1 MDELFGVPIERYAVV
16 LGIIFLLFAA
26 VLLFILFRNPILV
39 KMAFRQVFRRPARG
53 ILVVV
58 GLMLATAI
66 IMSAFT
72 TGDSMTY
79 SVKSSVIQSLRT
91 MDELIRV
98 DEDSDLWQSQAVPDD
113 FSDEIFTAIASELD
127 PDPDVDGLLPVVA
140 ETVAVVN
147 LESQQFEANALITGL
162 DPARAS
168 TFDEVLDIDGT
179 PVDIGS
185 LGDDELYLDS
195 EGAEELAAE
204 AGDVLQLFLG
214 PQSFREM
221 TVKAVMDGWFFNSGQ
236 YQVVMAVSLERAQ
249 ELLDKEGRLS
259 YILVSNTGDD
269 EEGVE
274 LTESVVER
282 HGDLP
287 ALVDN
292 GLEMHDV
299 KQEGIDFA
307 NEWGNLFL
315 SFFTVFGLFSIGV
328 GLLLIFL
335 IFSMLAA
342 ERKAELGM
350 SRAIGMKRGHLIRMF
365 IAEGAIYG
373 LGSSVVG
380 VLVGIVLGY
389 ILVKAT
395 AGAIGQD
402 VTSEFSLSTH
412 VQLVSVL
419 VAFFLGTV
427 VTLIT
432 VAFASWRISRIN
444 IVRAIRDIPEPQNS
458 RATKKALVGGIALV
472 LIGLLMMWRGYD
484 TSNLG
489 LFLLGPSLAVLG
501 AAIVLRYFGVARR
514 WALSGAGFLLV
525 VWWLQPP
532 SVARAIKDDWTSD
545 FTVFFVTGTM
555 LVLGAVLVT
564 VNNTD
569 FVLGLISRTVGRIRG
584 IAPII
589 KSSIAYP
596 LRFGFRTGISV
607 AMFAVVIYS
616 VTVMS
621 VVIEGFNEL
630 LGDEDR
636 LGGGYQVMAF
646 SLNETNPVTDLTAA
660 IEANPDL
667 DFVSRVDGKPS
678 VGILR
683 NIWEADARLTDG
695 SEDGYLDT
703 ILTGV
708 DDDFADSNLYRIML
722 SAPEYLD
729 DGEVDTRKL
738 WRDVKEKPGLAVVNS
753 FLVPSRN
760 NFQFDVEADRFTLAG
775 VDDLYQENDYMDPV
789 QIEVRDLRSN
799 TTVELTV
806 VGVFDDFASQ
816 GLLPVAVYTSTRLLD
831 AQLPRD
837 VDPNQ
842 FFFNVEPGTEDA
854 AQKIEAEF
862 FANGME
868 TLDIHEV
875 IDGLQGS
882 NRSFTNLLLAFM
894 SLGLVV
900 GIAALG
906 VVSAR
911 AVVERR
917 HQIGVLRAIGYSRGM
932 VQLSFLLESSFIALL
947 GIGLGLVLGLL
958 TSINVI
964 SSIRYEESD
973 IKLVVPWAQVLL
985 IVVVAYVLSLLTTF
999 LPARSAGR
1007 IAPAEALRYE

>member
-1 MDELFGVPIERYAVV
+1 M
-16 LGIIFLLFAA
+16 LGIIFMLFAA
-26 VLLFILFRNPILV
+26 GLLFILFRNPILV
-39 KMAFRQVFRRPARG
+39 KMALRQVFRRPARG

-79 SVKSSVIQSLRT
+79 SVKSSVIQNLRS

-98 DEDSDLWQSQAVPDD
+98 NEDSELWENQAVADD
-113 FSDEIFTAIASELD
+113 FSDEIFTEIAAVLD

-168 TFDEVLDIDGT
+168 TFDEVLDTDGT
-179 PVDIGS
+179 PVDISS
-185 LGDDELYLDS
+185 LADDELYLDS
-195 EGAEELAAE
+195 GGADELGAE

-236 YQVVMAVSLERAQ
+236 YQVVMAVSLGRAQ

-259 YILVSNTGDD
+259 YILVSNAGDD

-274 LTESVVER
+274 LTEAVVGR

-292 GLEMHDV
+292 GLEMYDV
-299 KQEGIDFA
+299 KQEGIDLA

-395 AGAIGQD
+395 AGALSQD

-419 VAFFLGTV
+419 VSFFLGTV
-427 VTLIT
+427 VTLVT

-514 WALSGAGFLLV
+514 WALSGAGLLLV

-532 SVARAIKDDWTSD
+532 SVSRAIKDDWTSD

-660 IEANPDL
+660 IEGNPDL

-683 NIWEADARLTDG
+683 NIWEADAKVTDG
-695 SEDGYLDT
+695 AEEGFLDT

-775 VDDLYQENDYMDPV
+775 VDDLYQENDHIDPV
-789 QIEVRDLRSN
+789 QIKVRDLRSN

>member
-1 MDELFGVPIERYAVV
+1 M
-16 LGIIFLLFAA
+16 LGIIFMLFAA

-39 KMAFRQVFRRPARG
+39 KMALRQVFRRPARG

-79 SVKSSVIQSLRT
+79 SVKSSVIQSLRS

-98 DEDSDLWQSQAVPDD
+98 DEDSELWENQAVADD
-113 FSDEIFTAIASELD
+113 FSDEIFTEIASELD

-168 TFDEVLDIDGT
+168 TFDEVLDTDGT
-179 PVDIGS
+179 PVDISS

-195 EGAEELAAE
+195 EGADELGAE

-236 YQVVMAVSLERAQ
+236 YQVVMAVSLGRAQ
-249 ELLDKEGRLS
+249 ELLDKEGQLS
-259 YILVSNTGDD
+259 YILVSNAGDD

-274 LTESVVER
+274 LTEAVVGR

-287 ALVDN
+287 ALVNN
-292 GLEMHDV
+292 GLEMYDV
-299 KQEGIDFA
+299 KQEGIDLA

-380 VLVGIVLGY
+380 VIVGMALGY

-395 AGAIGQD
+395 AGALSQD

-419 VAFFLGTV
+419 VSFFLGTV
-427 VTLIT
+427 VTLVT

-501 AAIVLRYFGVARR
+501 AAIVLRYIGVARR
-514 WALSGAGFLLV
+514 WALSGAGLLLV

-532 SVARAIKDDWTSD
+532 SVSRAIKDDWTSD

-596 LRFGFRTGISV
+596 LRFRFRTGISV

-683 NIWEADARLTDG
+683 NIWEADAKVTDG

-708 DDDFADSNLYRIML
+708 DDDFADSNL
-722 SAPEYLD
+722 
-729 DGEVDTRKL
+729 
-738 WRDVKEKPGLAVVNS
+738 
-753 FLVPSRN
+753 
-760 NFQFDVEADRFTLAG
+760 
-775 VDDLYQENDYMDPV
+775 
-789 QIEVRDLRSN
+789 
-799 TTVELTV
+799 
-806 VGVFDDFASQ
+806 
-816 GLLPVAVYTSTRLLD
+816 
-831 AQLPRD
+831 
-837 VDPNQ
+837 
-842 FFFNVEPGTEDA
+842 
-854 AQKIEAEF
+854 
-862 FANGME
+862 
-868 TLDIHEV
+868 
-875 IDGLQGS
+875 
-882 NRSFTNLLLAFM
+882 
-894 SLGLVV
+894 
-900 GIAALG
+900 
-906 VVSAR
+906 
-911 AVVERR
+911 
-917 HQIGVLRAIGYSRGM
+917 
-932 VQLSFLLESSFIALL
+932 
-947 GIGLGLVLGLL
+947 
-958 TSINVI
+958 
-964 SSIRYEESD
+964 
-973 IKLVVPWAQVLL
+973 
-985 IVVVAYVLSLLTTF
+985 
-999 LPARSAGR
+999 
-1007 IAPAEALRYE
+1007 

>member
-1 MDELFGVPIERYAVV
+1 MDELFGVPIERYALV
-16 LGIIFLLFAA
+16 LGIVFIVFAA

-66 IMSAFT
+66 IMSAFL

-79 SVKSSVIQSLRT
+79 SVKSSVIQNLRT

-113 FSDEIFTAIASELD
+113 FSDEIFTAIALELD
-127 PDPDVDGLLPVVA
+127 PDPDVDGLLPVVT

-162 DPARAS
+162 DPARAL
-168 TFDEVLDIDGT
+168 TFDEVLDTDGAR
-179 PVDIGS
+179 VDIGS
-185 LGDDELYLDS
+185 LGEDELYLDS

-214 PQSFREM
+214 PQTFREM

-259 YILVSNTGDD
+259 YILVSNAGDD

-274 LTESVVER
+274 LTESVVGR

-287 ALVDN
+287 VLVDN

-419 VAFFLGTV
+419 VSFFLGTV
-427 VTLIT
+427 VTLVT

-444 IVRAIRDIPEPQNS
+444 IVRAIRDIPEPRHS
-458 RATKKALVGGIALV
+458 RATKKALVGGIALI
-472 LIGLLMMWRGYD
+472 LIGLLLMWRGYD
-484 TSNLG
+484 TSNLVP
-489 LFLLGPSLAVLG
+489 FLLGPSLAVLG

-514 WALSGAGFLLV
+514 WALSGAGLLLV
-525 VWWLQPP
+525 VWWLLPP
-532 SVARAIKDDWTSD
+532 SVERAIKDDWTSD

-569 FVLGLISRTVGRIRG
+569 FVLGLVSRTVGRIKG
-584 IAPII
+584 FAPII

-683 NIWEADARLTDG
+683 NIWEAEARVTEGVGDG
-695 SEDGYLDT
+695 FSDT

-708 DDDFADSNLYRIML
+708 DDDFADSNLYQIML
-722 SAPEYLD
+722 SSPEYLE

-753 FLVPSRN
+753 FLVPSRSD
-760 NFQFDVEADRFTLAG
+760 FQFDVDADRFTLAG
-775 VDDLYQENDYMDPV
+775 VEGLFQENDYIDPV
-789 QIEVRDLRSN
+789 QIEVRDLKSN

-862 FANGME
+862 FTNGME

-973 IKLVVPWAQVLL
+973 IRLVVPWAQVLL

>member
-1 MDELFGVPIERYAVV
+1 MDELFGVPIERYALV
-16 LGIIFLLFAA
+16 LGIVFIVFAA

-66 IMSAFT
+66 IMSAFL

-79 SVKSSVIQSLRT
+79 SVKSSVIQNLRT

-127 PDPDVDGLLPVVA
+127 PDPDVDGLLPVVT

-162 DPARAS
+162 DPARAL
-168 TFDEVLDIDGT
+168 TFDEVLDTDGAR
-179 PVDIGS
+179 VDIGS
-185 LGDDELYLDS
+185 LGEDELYLDS
-195 EGAEELAAE
+195 EGAEELGAD

-214 PQSFREM
+214 PQTFREM

-259 YILVSNTGDD
+259 YILVSNAGDD

-274 LTESVVER
+274 LTKSVVGR

-287 ALVDN
+287 ALVNN

-444 IVRAIRDIPEPQNS
+444 IVRAIRDIPEPRRS
-458 RATKKALVGGIALV
+458 RATKKALVGGIALA
-472 LIGLLMMWRGYD
+472 LIGFVIMQRGYD
-484 TSNLG
+484 TSNLTW
-489 LFLLGPSLAVLG
+489 FMLGPSLSVLG
-501 AAIVLRYFGVARR
+501 AAIVMRYFGVARR
-514 WALSGAGFLLV
+514 WALSGAGLLLV
-525 VWWLQPP
+525 VWWLLPP
-532 SVARAIKDDWTSD
+532 SVERAIKDDWTSD

-569 FVLGLISRTVGRIRG
+569 FMLGLVSRTVGRIKG
-584 IAPII
+584 FAPII

-683 NIWEADARLTDG
+683 NIWEAEARLTDG
-695 SEDGYLDT
+695 AEDGYADT

-708 DDDFADSNLYRIML
+708 DDDFADSNLYQIML
-722 SAPEYLD
+722 SSPEYLE

-753 FLVPSRN
+753 FLVPSRSD
-760 NFQFDVEADRFTLAG
+760 FQFDVDADRFTLAG
-775 VDDLYQENDYMDPV
+775 VDGLFRENDYIDPV
-789 QIEVRDLRSN
+789 QIEVRDLKSN

-862 FANGME
+862 FTNGME

-973 IKLVVPWAQVLL
+973 IRLVVPWAQVLL

>member
-1 MDELFGVPIERYAVV
+1 M
-16 LGIIFLLFAA
+16 LGIIFMLFAT

-39 KMAFRQVFRRPARG
+39 KMALRQVFRRPARG

-79 SVKSSVIQSLRT
+79 SVKSSVIQSLRS

-98 DEDSDLWQSQAVPDD
+98 DEDSELWENQAVADD
-113 FSDEIFTAIASELD
+113 FSDEIFTEIASELD
-127 PDPDVDGLLPVVA
+127 LDPDVDGLLPVVA

-179 PVDIGS
+179 PVDISS
-185 LGDDELYLDS
+185 LADDELYLDS
-195 EGAEELAAE
+195 EGADELGAE

-214 PQSFREM
+214 PESFREM

-236 YQVVMAVSLERAQ
+236 YQVVMAVSLGRAQ

-259 YILVSNTGDD
+259 YILVSNAGDD

-274 LTESVVER
+274 LTEAVVGR

-292 GLEMHDV
+292 GLEMYDV
-299 KQEGIDFA
+299 KQEGIDLA

-342 ERKAELGM
+342 ERKVELGM

-380 VLVGIVLGY
+380 VIVGMGLGY

-395 AGAIGQD
+395 AGAISQD

-412 VQLVSVL
+412 VQLVSAL
-419 VAFFLGTV
+419 VSFFLGTV
-427 VTLIT
+427 VTLVT

-514 WALSGAGFLLV
+514 WALSGAGLLLV

-532 SVARAIKDDWTSD
+532 SVSRAIKDDWTSD

-646 SLNETNPVTDLTAA
+646 SLNESNPVTDLTAA

-683 NIWEADARLTDG
+683 NIWEADAKLTDG
-695 SEDGYLDT
+695 AEEGYLDT

-854 AQKIEAEF
+854 AKKIEAEF

-973 IKLVVPWAQVLL
+973 IRLVVPWAQVLL
-985 IVVVAYVLSLLTTF
+985 IVVVAYVLSLLTTY

>member
-1 MDELFGVPIERYAVV
+1 M
-16 LGIIFLLFAA
+16 LGIIFMLFAA

-39 KMAFRQVFRRPARG
+39 KMALRQVFRRPARG

-79 SVKSSVIQSLRT
+79 SVKSSVIQSLRS

-113 FSDEIFTAIASELD
+113 FSDEIFTAIAAELD
-127 PDPDVDGLLPVVA
+127 PDPDVDGLLPIVT

-168 TFDEVLDIDGT
+168 TFDEVLDTDGA

-195 EGAEELAAE
+195 EGAEELGAE

-236 YQVVMAVSLERAQ
+236 YEVVMAVSLERAQ

-274 LTESVVER
+274 LTESVVGR

-419 VAFFLGTV
+419 VSFFLGTV
-427 VTLIT
+427 VTLVT

-444 IVRAIRDIPEPQNS
+444 IVRAIRDIPEPRHS
-458 RATKKALVGGIALV
+458 RATKKALVGGIALI
-472 LIGLLMMWRGYD
+472 LIGLLLMWRGYD
-484 TSNLG
+484 TSNLVP
-489 LFLLGPSLAVLG
+489 FLLGPSLAVLG

-514 WALSGAGFLLV
+514 WALSGAGLLLV
-525 VWWLQPP
+525 VWWLLPP
-532 SVARAIKDDWTSD
+532 SVSRAIKDDWTSD

-569 FVLGLISRTVGRIRG
+569 FVLGLVSRTVGRIKG
-584 IAPII
+584 FAPII

-667 DFVSRVDGKPS
+667 DFVSRVEGKPS

-683 NIWEADARLTDG
+683 NIWEAEARLTDG
-695 SEDGYLDT
+695 MEDGYADT

-708 DDDFADSNLYRIML
+708 DVDFADSNLYQIML
-722 SAPEYLD
+722 STPEYLE

-753 FLVPSRN
+753 FLVPSRSD
-760 NFQFDVEADRFTLAG
+760 FQFDVDAERFTLAG
-775 VDDLYQENDYMDPV
+775 VEGLFQENDYIDPV
-789 QIEVRDLRSN
+789 QIEVRDLKSN

-854 AQKIEAEF
+854 APKIEAEF
-862 FANGME
+862 FTNGME

-932 VQLSFLLESSFIALL
+932 VQLSFLLEASFIALL

-973 IKLVVPWAQVLL
+973 IRLVVPWAQVLL

>member
-16 LGIIFLLFAA
+16 LGIVFIVFAA

-113 FSDEIFTAIASELD
+113 FSDEIFTAIASDLD
-127 PDPDVDGLLPVVA
+127 PDPDVDGLLPVVT

-168 TFDEVLDIDGT
+168 TFDEVLDTDGA

-195 EGAEELAAE
+195 EGAEELGAE

-236 YQVVMAVSLERAQ
+236 YQVVMAVSLGRAQ

-259 YILVSNTGDD
+259 YILVSNAGDD

-274 LTESVVER
+274 LTESVVGR

-444 IVRAIRDIPEPQNS
+444 IVRAIRDIPEPRHS
-458 RATKKALVGGIALV
+458 RATKKALVGGIVLI
-472 LIGLLMMWRGYD
+472 LIGLLIMVSGYN
-484 TSNLG
+484 TANAVW
-489 LFLLGPSLAVLG
+489 FWLGPSLAVLG

-514 WALSGAGFLLV
+514 WALSGAGILLV
-525 VWWLQPP
+525 IWWLLPP
-532 SVARAIKDDWTSD
+532 SVGRAIRDDWTSD

-569 FVLGLISRTVGRIRG
+569 FVLGLVSRTVGRIKG
-584 IAPII
+584 FAPII

-683 NIWEADARLTDG
+683 NIWEAEARLTDG
-695 SEDGYLDT
+695 AEDGYADT

-708 DDDFADSNLYRIML
+708 DDDFADSNLYQIML
-722 SAPEYLD
+722 SSPEYLE

-753 FLVPSRN
+753 FLVPSRSD
-760 NFQFDVEADRFTLAG
+760 FQFDVDADRFTLAG
-775 VDDLYQENDYMDPV
+775 VDGLFQENDYIDPV

-854 AQKIEAEF
+854 ASKIEAEF
-862 FANGME
+862 FVNGME
-868 TLDIHEV
+868 TLDIKEV

-882 NRSFTNLLLAFM
+882 NRAFTNLLLAFM

-973 IKLVVPWAQVLL
+973 IRLVVPWAQVLL

>member
-1 MDELFGVPIERYAVV
+1 M
-16 LGIIFLLFAA
+16 LGIIFMLFAA

-39 KMAFRQVFRRPARG
+39 KMALRQVFRRPARG

-79 SVKSSVIQSLRT
+79 SVKSSVIQSLRS

-113 FSDEIFTAIASELD
+113 FSDEIFTAIAAELD
-127 PDPDVDGLLPVVA
+127 PDPDVDGLLPIVT

-168 TFDEVLDIDGT
+168 TFDEVLDTDGA

-195 EGAEELAAE
+195 EGAEELGAE

-236 YQVVMAVSLERAQ
+236 YEVVMAVSLERAQ
-249 ELLDKEGRLS
+249 ELLDKEGRVS

-274 LTESVVER
+274 LTESVVGR

-419 VAFFLGTV
+419 VSFFLGTV
-427 VTLIT
+427 VTLVT

-444 IVRAIRDIPEPQNS
+444 IVRAIRDIPEPRHS
-458 RATKKALVGGIALV
+458 RATKKALVGGIALI
-472 LIGLLMMWRGYD
+472 LIGLLLMWRGYD
-484 TSNLG
+484 TSNLVP
-489 LFLLGPSLAVLG
+489 FLLGPSLAVLG

-514 WALSGAGFLLV
+514 WALSGAGLLLV
-525 VWWLQPP
+525 VWWLLPP
-532 SVARAIKDDWTSD
+532 SVSRAIKDDWTSD

-569 FVLGLISRTVGRIRG
+569 FVLGLVSRTVGRIKG
-584 IAPII
+584 FAPII

-683 NIWEADARLTDG
+683 NIWEAEARLTDG
-695 SEDGYLDT
+695 TEDGYADT

-708 DDDFADSNLYRIML
+708 DDDFADSNLYQIML
-722 SAPEYLD
+722 STPEYLE

-738 WRDVKEKPGLAVVNS
+738 WRDVKENPGLAVVNS
-753 FLVPSRN
+753 FLVPSRSD
-760 NFQFDVEADRFTLAG
+760 FQFDVDADRFTLAG
-775 VDDLYQENDYMDPV
+775 VEGLFQENDYIDPV

-831 AQLPRD
+831 AQLPRV

-862 FANGME
+862 FTNGME

-973 IKLVVPWAQVLL
+973 IRLVVPWAQVLL

>member
-1 MDELFGVPIERYAVV
+1 M
-16 LGIIFLLFAA
+16 LGIIFMLFAA

-39 KMAFRQVFRRPARG
+39 KMALRQVFRRPARG

-79 SVKSSVIQSLRT
+79 SVKSSVIQSLRS

-98 DEDSDLWQSQAVPDD
+98 DEDSELWENQAVADD
-113 FSDEIFTAIASELD
+113 FSDEIFTEIAAELD

-168 TFDEVLDIDGT
+168 TFDEVLDTDGT
-179 PVDIGS
+179 PVDISS

-195 EGAEELAAE
+195 GGADELGAE

-214 PQSFREM
+214 PESFREM

-236 YQVVMAVSLERAQ
+236 YQVVMAVSLGRAQ

-259 YILVSNTGDD
+259 YILVSNAGDD

-274 LTESVVER
+274 LTEAVVGR

-292 GLEMHDV
+292 GLEMYDV
-299 KQEGIDFA
+299 KQEGIDLA

-395 AGAIGQD
+395 AGALSQD

-419 VAFFLGTV
+419 VSFFLGTV
-427 VTLIT
+427 VTLVT

-514 WALSGAGFLLV
+514 WALSGAGLLLV

-532 SVARAIKDDWTSD
+532 SVSRAIKDDWTSD

-683 NIWEADARLTDG
+683 NIWEADAKLTD
-695 SEDGYLDT
+695 EAEEVYLDT

-708 DDDFADSNLYRIML
+708 DDDFANSNLYRIML
-722 SAPEYLD
+722 SAPEYLE

-854 AQKIEAEF
+854 AKKIEAEF

-973 IKLVVPWAQVLL
+973 IRLVVPWAQVLL
-985 IVVVAYVLSLLTTF
+985 IVVVAYVLSLLTTY

>member
-1 MDELFGVPIERYAVV
+1 M
-16 LGIIFLLFAA
+16 LGIVFIVFAA

-66 IMSAFT
+66 IMSAFL

-79 SVKSSVIQSLRT
+79 SVKSSVIQNLRT

-127 PDPDVDGLLPVVA
+127 PDPDVDGLLPVVT

-162 DPARAS
+162 DPARAL
-168 TFDEVLDIDGT
+168 TFDEVLDTDGAR
-179 PVDIGS
+179 VDIGS
-185 LGDDELYLDS
+185 LGEDELYLDS
-195 EGAEELAAE
+195 EGAEELGAD

-214 PQSFREM
+214 PQTFREM

-236 YQVVMAVSLERAQ
+236 YQVVMAVPLERAQ

-259 YILVSNTGDD
+259 YILVSNAGDD

-274 LTESVVER
+274 LTESVVGR

-287 ALVDN
+287 VLVDN

-444 IVRAIRDIPEPQNS
+444 IVRAIRDIPEPRQS
-458 RATKKALVGGIALV
+458 RATKKALVGGIALI
-472 LIGLLMMWRGYD
+472 LIGLLLMWRGYD
-484 TSNLG
+484 TSNLVP
-489 LFLLGPSLAVLG
+489 FLLGPSLAVLG

-514 WALSGAGFLLV
+514 WALSGAGLLLV
-525 VWWLQPP
+525 VWWLLPP
-532 SVARAIKDDWTSD
+532 SVERAIKDDWSSD

-569 FVLGLISRTVGRIRG
+569 FVLGLVSRTVGRIKG
-584 IAPII
+584 FAPII

-596 LRFGFRTGISV
+596 LRFGFRTGVSV

-683 NIWEADARLTDG
+683 NIWEAEARLTDG
-695 SEDGYLDT
+695 AEDGYADT

-708 DDDFADSNLYRIML
+708 DDDFADSNLYQIML
-722 SAPEYLD
+722 SSPEYLE

-753 FLVPSRN
+753 FLVPSRSD
-760 NFQFDVEADRFTLAG
+760 FQFDVDADRFTLAG
-775 VDDLYQENDYMDPV
+775 VDGLFQENDYIDPV
-789 QIEVRDLRSN
+789 QIEVRDLKSN

-862 FANGME
+862 FTNGME

-973 IKLVVPWAQVLL
+973 IRLVVPWAQVLL

>member
-1 MDELFGVPIERYAVV
+1 M
-16 LGIIFLLFAA
+16 LGIIFMLFAA

-39 KMAFRQVFRRPARG
+39 KMALRQVFRRPARG

-79 SVKSSVIQSLRT
+79 SVKSSVIQSLRS

-98 DEDSDLWQSQAVPDD
+98 DEDSELWENQAVADD
-113 FSDEIFTAIASELD
+113 FSDEIFTEIASELD

-147 LESQQFEANALITGL
+147 LKSQQFEANALITGL
-162 DPARAS
+162 DPARSS
-168 TFDEVLDIDGT
+168 TFDEVLDTDGT
-179 PVDIGS
+179 PVDISS
-185 LGDDELYLDS
+185 LADDELYLDS
-195 EGAEELAAE
+195 EGAEELGAE

-236 YQVVMAVSLERAQ
+236 YQVVMAVSLGRAQ
-249 ELLDKEGRLS
+249 ELLDKDGRLS
-259 YILVSNTGDD
+259 YILVSNAGDD

-274 LTESVVER
+274 LTEAVVGR

-292 GLEMHDV
+292 GLEMYDV
-299 KQEGIDFA
+299 KQEGIDLA

-350 SRAIGMKRGHLIRMF
+350 SRAIGMRRGHLIRMF

-380 VLVGIVLGY
+380 VLVGMALGY

-395 AGAIGQD
+395 AGALSQD

-419 VAFFLGTV
+419 VSFFLGTV
-427 VTLIT
+427 VTLVT

-514 WALSGAGFLLV
+514 WALSGAGLLLV

-532 SVARAIKDDWTSD
+532 SVSRAIKDDWTSD

-683 NIWEADARLTDG
+683 NIWEADAKLTDG
-695 SEDGYLDT
+695 AEEGFLDT

-775 VDDLYQENDYMDPV
+775 VDDLYQENDHMDPV
-789 QIEVRDLRSN
+789 QIKVRDLRSN

>member
-1 MDELFGVPIERYAVV
+1 M
-16 LGIIFLLFAA
+16 LGIIFMLFAA

-39 KMAFRQVFRRPARG
+39 KMALRQVFRRPARG

-79 SVKSSVIQSLRT
+79 SVKSSVIQSLRS

-98 DEDSDLWQSQAVPDD
+98 DEDSELWENQAVADD
-113 FSDEIFTAIASELD
+113 FSDEIFTEIAAALD

-168 TFDEVLDIDGT
+168 TFDEVLDTDGT
-179 PVDIGS
+179 PVDISG
-185 LGDDELYLDS
+185 LGNDELYLDS
-195 EGAEELAAE
+195 GGADELGAE
-204 AGDVLQLFLG
+204 AGDVLQLYLG

-236 YQVVMAVSLERAQ
+236 YQVVMAVSLGRAQ

-259 YILVSNTGDD
+259 YILVSNAGDD

-274 LTESVVER
+274 LTEAVVGR

-292 GLEMHDV
+292 GLEMYDV
-299 KQEGIDFA
+299 KQEGIDLA

-380 VLVGIVLGY
+380 VIVGMALGY

-395 AGAIGQD
+395 AGALSQD

-419 VAFFLGTV
+419 VSFFLGTV
-427 VTLIT
+427 VTLVT

-501 AAIVLRYFGVARR
+501 AAIVLRYIGVARR
-514 WALSGAGFLLV
+514 WALSGAGLLLV

-532 SVARAIKDDWTSD
+532 SVSRAIKDDWTSD

-646 SLNETNPVTDLTAA
+646 SLNETNPVTDLTGA

-683 NIWEADARLTDG
+683 NIWEADAKLTDG
-695 SEDGYLDT
+695 AEEVYLDT

-738 WRDVKEKPGLAVVNS
+738 WKDVKEKPGLAVVNS

-985 IVVVAYVLSLLTTF
+985 IVVVAYVLSLLTTY

>member
-1 MDELFGVPIERYAVV
+1 M
-16 LGIIFLLFAA
+16 LGIIFMLFAA

-39 KMAFRQVFRRPARG
+39 KMALRQVFRRPARG

-179 PVDIGS
+179 PVDISS
-185 LGDDELYLDS
+185 LGDDELYLDR
-195 EGAEELAAE
+195 EGAEELGAE

-221 TVKAVMDGWFFNSGQ
+221 TIKAVMDGWFFNSGQ

-259 YILVSNTGDD
+259 YILVSNAGDD

-274 LTESVVER
+274 LTESVVGR

-287 ALVDN
+287 ALVNN

-350 SRAIGMKRGHLIRMF
+350 ARAIGMKRGHLIRMF

-484 TSNLG
+484 TSNLVP
-489 LFLLGPSLAVLG
+489 FLLGPSLAVLG
-501 AAIVLRYFGVARR
+501 AAIALRYFGVARR
-514 WALSGAGFLLV
+514 WALSGAGLFLV
-525 VWWLQPP
+525 VWWLLPP
-532 SVARAIKDDWTSD
+532 SVERAIKDDWTSD
-545 FTVFFVTGTM
+545 FTVFFVSGTM

-660 IEANPDL
+660 IEGNPDL

-683 NIWEADARLTDG
+683 NIWEADAKVTDG
-695 SEDGYLDT
+695 AEEGFLDT

-775 VDDLYQENDYMDPV
+775 VDDLYQENDHMDPV
-789 QIEVRDLRSN
+789 QIKVRDLRSN

-831 AQLPRD
+831 AQLPRV

-862 FANGME
+862 FTNGME

-973 IKLVVPWAQVLL
+973 IRLVVPWAQVLL
-985 IVVVAYVLSLLTTF
+985 IVVVAYVLSLLTTY

>member
-1 MDELFGVPIERYAVV
+1 M
-16 LGIIFLLFAA
+16 LGIIFMLFAA

-39 KMAFRQVFRRPARG
+39 KMALRQVFRRPARG

-79 SVKSSVIQSLRT
+79 SVKSSVIQSLRS

-98 DEDSDLWQSQAVPDD
+98 DEDSELWENQAVADD
-113 FSDEIFTAIASELD
+113 FSDEIFTEIAAALD

-147 LESQQFEANALITGL
+147 LKSQQFEANALITGL

-168 TFDEVLDIDGT
+168 TFDEVLDTDGT
-179 PVDIGS
+179 PVDISG
-185 LGDDELYLDS
+185 LGNDELYLDS
-195 EGAEELAAE
+195 GGADELGAE
-204 AGDVLQLFLG
+204 AGDVLQLYLG

-236 YQVVMAVSLERAQ
+236 YQVVMAVSLGRAQ

-259 YILVSNTGDD
+259 YILVSNAGDD

-274 LTESVVER
+274 LTEAVVGR

-292 GLEMHDV
+292 GLEMYDV
-299 KQEGIDFA
+299 KQEGIDLA

-380 VLVGIVLGY
+380 VIVGMALGY

-395 AGAIGQD
+395 AGALSQD

-419 VAFFLGTV
+419 VSFFLGTV
-427 VTLIT
+427 VTLVT

-458 RATKKALVGGIALV
+458 RATKKALVAGIALV
-472 LIGLLMMWRGYD
+472 LIGLVTMWRGYD

-501 AAIVLRYFGVARR
+501 AAIVLRYLGVARR
-514 WALSGAGFLLV
+514 WALSGAGLLLV

-532 SVARAIKDDWTSD
+532 SVSRAIKDDWTSD

-646 SLNETNPVTDLTAA
+646 SLNETNPVTDLTSA

-683 NIWEADARLTDG
+683 NIWEADAKLTDG
-695 SEDGYLDT
+695 AEEVYLDT

-985 IVVVAYVLSLLTTF
+985 IVVVAYVLSLLTTY

>member
-1 MDELFGVPIERYAVV
+1 M
-16 LGIIFLLFAA
+16 LGIIFMLFAT

-39 KMAFRQVFRRPARG
+39 KMALRQVFRRPARG

-79 SVKSSVIQSLRT
+79 SVKSSVIQSLRS

-98 DEDSDLWQSQAVPDD
+98 DEDSELWENQAVADD
-113 FSDEIFTAIASELD
+113 FSDEIFTEIASELD
-127 PDPDVDGLLPVVA
+127 LDPDVDGLLPVVA

-179 PVDIGS
+179 PVDISS
-185 LGDDELYLDS
+185 LADDELYLDS
-195 EGAEELAAE
+195 EGADELGAE

-214 PQSFREM
+214 PESFREM

-236 YQVVMAVSLERAQ
+236 YQVVMAVSLGRAQ

-259 YILVSNTGDD
+259 YILVSNAGDD

-274 LTESVVER
+274 LTEAVVGR

-292 GLEMHDV
+292 GLEMYDV
-299 KQEGIDFA
+299 KQEGIDLA

-380 VLVGIVLGY
+380 VIVGMALGY

-395 AGAIGQD
+395 AGALSQD

-419 VAFFLGTV
+419 VSFFLGTV
-427 VTLIT
+427 VTLVT

-514 WALSGAGFLLV
+514 WALSGAGLLLV

-532 SVARAIKDDWTSD
+532 SVSRAIKDDWTSD

-683 NIWEADARLTDG
+683 NIWEADAKLTD
-695 SEDGYLDT
+695 EAEEVYLDT

-708 DDDFADSNLYRIML
+708 DDDFANSNLYRIML
-722 SAPEYLD
+722 SAPEYLE

-854 AQKIEAEF
+854 AKKIEAEF

-868 TLDIHEV
+868 TLDIHEM

-973 IKLVVPWAQVLL
+973 IRLVVPWAQVLL
-985 IVVVAYVLSLLTTF
+985 IVVVAYVLSLLTTY

>member
-1 MDELFGVPIERYAVV
+1 M
-16 LGIIFLLFAA
+16 LGIIFMLFAA

-39 KMAFRQVFRRPARG
+39 KMALRQVFRRPARG

-79 SVKSSVIQSLRT
+79 SVKSSVIQSLRS

-98 DEDSDLWQSQAVPDD
+98 DEDSELWENQAVADD
-113 FSDEIFTAIASELD
+113 FSDEIFTEIASELD

-147 LESQQFEANALITGL
+147 LKSQQFEANALITGL

-168 TFDEVLDIDGT
+168 TFDEVLDTDGT
-179 PVDIGS
+179 PVDISS

-195 EGAEELAAE
+195 EGADELGAE

-214 PQSFREM
+214 PESFREM

-236 YQVVMAVSLERAQ
+236 YQVVMAVSLGRAQ

-259 YILVSNTGDD
+259 YILVSNAGDD

-274 LTESVVER
+274 LTEAVVGR

-287 ALVDN
+287 ALMDN
-292 GLEMHDV
+292 GLEMYDV
-299 KQEGIDFA
+299 KQEGIDLA

-380 VLVGIVLGY
+380 VIVGMALGY

-395 AGAIGQD
+395 AGALSQD

-419 VAFFLGTV
+419 VSFFLGTV
-427 VTLIT
+427 VTLVT

-458 RATKKALVGGIALV
+458 RATKKALIGGIALV

-489 LFLLGPSLAVLG
+489 LFLPGPSLAVLG

-514 WALSGAGFLLV
+514 WALSGAGLLLV

-532 SVARAIKDDWTSD
+532 SVSRAIKDDWTSD

-569 FVLGLISRTVGRIRG
+569 FVLGMISRTVGRIRG

-660 IEANPDL
+660 IEGNPDL

-683 NIWEADARLTDG
+683 NIWEADAKVTDG
-695 SEDGYLDT
+695 AEEGFLDT

-775 VDDLYQENDYMDPV
+775 VDDLYQENDHMDPV
-789 QIEVRDLRSN
+789 QIKVRDLRSN

-973 IKLVVPWAQVLL
+973 IRLVVPWAQVLL
-985 IVVVAYVLSLLTTF
+985 IVVVAYVLSLLTTY

>member
-1 MDELFGVPIERYAVV
+1 M
-16 LGIIFLLFAA
+16 LGIIFMLFAA

-39 KMAFRQVFRRPARG
+39 KMALRQVFRRPARG

-79 SVKSSVIQSLRT
+79 SVKSSVIQSLRS

-98 DEDSDLWQSQAVPDD
+98 DEDSELWENQAVADD
-113 FSDEIFTAIASELD
+113 FSDEIFTEIAATLD

-147 LESQQFEANALITGL
+147 LKSQQFEANALITGL
-162 DPARAS
+162 DPVRAS
-168 TFDEVLDIDGT
+168 TFDEVLDTDGT
-179 PVDIGS
+179 PVDISS

-195 EGAEELAAE
+195 EGADELGAE

-214 PQSFREM
+214 PESFREM

-236 YQVVMAVSLERAQ
+236 YQVVMAVSLGRAR

-259 YILVSNTGDD
+259 YILVSNAGDD

-274 LTESVVER
+274 LTAAVVGR

-292 GLEMHDV
+292 GLEMYDV
-299 KQEGIDFA
+299 KQEGIDLA

-380 VLVGIVLGY
+380 VIVGMALGY

-395 AGAIGQD
+395 AGALSQD

-419 VAFFLGTV
+419 VSFFLGTV
-427 VTLIT
+427 VTLVT

-514 WALSGAGFLLV
+514 WALSGAGLLLV

-532 SVARAIKDDWTSD
+532 SVSRAIKDDWTSD

-760 NFQFDVEADRFTLAG
+760 NFQFDVEADRFTLAS
-775 VDDLYQENDYMDPV
+775 VDDLFQENDYMDPV

-806 VGVFDDFASQ
+806 VGVFDGFASQ

-842 FFFNVEPGTEDA
+842 FFFNVEPGTGDA

-985 IVVVAYVLSLLTTF
+985 IVVVAYVLSLLTTY

>member
-16 LGIIFLLFAA
+16 LGIIFILFAA

-39 KMAFRQVFRRPARG
+39 KMALRQVFRRPARG

-66 IMSAFT
+66 IMSAFL

-79 SVKSSVIQSLRT
+79 SIKTSVTDGLRT

-98 DEDSDLWQSQAVPDD
+98 DEDSELWENQAVPED
-113 FSDEIFTAIASELD
+113 FSEDVFVDVAAALD
-127 PDPDVDGLLPVVA
+127 PDPEVDGLLPVVA

-147 LESQQFEANALITGL
+147 LGSQQFEANALITGL
-162 DPARAS
+162 DPVRAE
-168 TFDEVLDIDGT
+168 TFDEVLDTDGNAIDLS
-179 PVDIGS
+179 S
-185 LGDDELYLDS
+185 LGNNELYIDF
-195 EGAEELAAE
+195 EGAEELGAG
-204 AGDVLQLFLG
+204 AGDSLQLFLG
-214 PQSFREM
+214 PTNPVAM
-221 TVKAVMDGWFFNSGQ
+221 TVKAVMDGWFFNSGE
-236 YQVVMAVSLERAQ
+236 YQVVVTMSLDRAQ
-249 ELLDKEGRLS
+249 ELLGKEGRLS
-259 YILVSNTGDD
+259 NILVSNEGDY
-269 EEGVE
+269 ESGVE
-274 LTESVVER
+274 LTESVVGR
-282 HGDLP
+282 HGNLP

-292 GLEMHDV
+292 GLEMYDV
-299 KQEGIDFA
+299 KREGIDFA

-380 VLVGIVLGY
+380 VLIGIVLGY

-395 AGAIGQD
+395 AGAISQD
-402 VTSEFSLSTH
+402 VTSDFSLSTH

-427 VTLIT
+427 ITLVT

-444 IVRAIRDIPEPQNS
+444 IVRAIRDIPEPRRS
-458 RATKKALVGGIALV
+458 RATKKALVGGIVLMAL
-472 LIGLLMMWRGYD
+472 GMLLMFAGYNN
-484 TSNLG
+484 SNLVW
-489 LFLLGPSLAVLG
+489 FWLGPSLAVLG
-501 AAIVLRYFGVARR
+501 AAIVLRYLGVARR
-514 WALSGAGFLLV
+514 WALSGAGILLV
-525 VWWLQPP
+525 IWWLLPP
-532 SVARAIKDDWTSD
+532 SVERAIKDDWTSD

-555 LVLGAVLVT
+555 VVLGAVLFT
-564 VNNTD
+564 INNAD
-569 FVLGLISRTVGRIRG
+569 FVLGLVSRTFGRIKG
-584 IAPII
+584 LAPII

-621 VVIEGFNEL
+621 VVIQGFNEL

-646 SLNETNPVTDLTAA
+646 SLNDTNPVTDLPAA

-667 DFVSRVDGKPS
+667 DFVSRVEGQPS
-678 VGILR
+678 VGVLR
-683 NIWEADARLTDG
+683 NIFEADARLADS
-695 SEDGYLDT
+695 SEDAFSDT
-703 ILTGV
+703 ILTGI
-708 DDDFADSNLYRIML
+708 DDDFAAANRYEIML
-722 SAPEYLD
+722 AAPDYLD
-729 DGEVDTRKL
+729 DGEVDTEKL
-738 WRDVKEKPGLAVVNS
+738 WRDFREKPGLAVVNA

-760 NFQFDVEADRFTLAG
+760 DFQFDVQADNFTLSG
-775 VDDLYQENDYMDPV
+775 VEELYQENDYIDPV
-789 QIEVRDLRSN
+789 QIEVRDLKSN

-816 GLLPVAVYTSTRLLD
+816 GLLPVGVYTSTRLLN
-831 AQLPRD
+831 AELPRE

-842 FFFNVEPGTEDA
+842 FFFHVDPGTEDA
-854 AQKIEAEF
+854 ALKIEAEF

-868 TLDIHEV
+868 TLDIKEV
-875 IDGLQGS
+875 IDGLQSS
-882 NRSFTNLLLAFM
+882 NRAFTNLLLAFM

-947 GIGLGLVLGLL
+947 GIVMGLGLGLL
-958 TSINVI
+958 TSINVV
-964 SSIRYEESD
+964 SSISYEESD
-973 IKLVVPWAQVLL
+973 YRLIVPWVQV
-985 IVVVAYVLSLLTTF
+985 IGIAVAAYLLSLLTTF
-999 LPARSAGR
+999 LPARRAGH

>member
-1 MDELFGVPIERYAVV
+1 M
-16 LGIIFLLFAA
+16 LGIIFMLFAA

-39 KMAFRQVFRRPARG
+39 KMALRQVFRRPARG

-79 SVKSSVIQSLRT
+79 SVKSSVIQSLRS

-98 DEDSDLWQSQAVPDD
+98 DEDSELWENQAVADD
-113 FSDEIFTAIASELD
+113 FSDEIFTEIASELD

-168 TFDEVLDIDGT
+168 TFDEVLDTDGT
-179 PVDIGS
+179 PVDISS
-185 LGDDELYLDS
+185 LADDELYLDS
-195 EGAEELAAE
+195 EGADELGAE

-236 YQVVMAVSLERAQ
+236 YQVVMAVSLGRAQ

-259 YILVSNTGDD
+259 YILVSNAGDD

-274 LTESVVER
+274 LTEAVVGR

-292 GLEMHDV
+292 GLEMYDV
-299 KQEGIDFA
+299 KQEGIDLA

-380 VLVGIVLGY
+380 VIVGMALGY

-395 AGAIGQD
+395 AGALSQD

-419 VAFFLGTV
+419 VSFFLGTV
-427 VTLIT
+427 VTLVT

-514 WALSGAGFLLV
+514 WALSGAGLLLV

-532 SVARAIKDDWTSD
+532 SVSRAIKDDWTSD

-683 NIWEADARLTDG
+683 NIWEADAKVTDG
-695 SEDGYLDT
+695 AEEGYLDT

-973 IKLVVPWAQVLL
+973 IRLVVPWAQVLL
-985 IVVVAYVLSLLTTF
+985 IVVVAYVLSLLTTY

>member
-1 MDELFGVPIERYAVV
+1 M
-16 LGIIFLLFAA
+16 LGIIFILFAA

-39 KMAFRQVFRRPARG
+39 KMALRQVFRRPARG

-79 SVKSSVIQSLRT
+79 SVKSSVIQSLRS

-98 DEDSDLWQSQAVPDD
+98 DEDSELWENQAVADD
-113 FSDEIFTAIASELD
+113 FSDEIFTEIASELD

-168 TFDEVLDIDGT
+168 TFDEVLDTDGT
-179 PVDIGS
+179 PVDISS

-195 EGAEELAAE
+195 EGADELGAE

-236 YQVVMAVSLERAQ
+236 YQVVMAVSLGRAQ

-259 YILVSNTGDD
+259 YILVSNAGDD

-274 LTESVVER
+274 LTEAVVGR

-287 ALVDN
+287 ALMDN
-292 GLEMHDV
+292 GLEMYDV
-299 KQEGIDFA
+299 KQEGIDLA

-380 VLVGIVLGY
+380 VIVGMALGY

-395 AGAIGQD
+395 AGALSQD

-419 VAFFLGTV
+419 VSFFLGTV
-427 VTLIT
+427 VTLVT

-514 WALSGAGFLLV
+514 WALSGAGLLLV

-532 SVARAIKDDWTSD
+532 SVSRAIKDDWTSD

-683 NIWEADARLTDG
+683 NIWEADAKLTD
-695 SEDGYLDT
+695 EAEEVYLDT

-708 DDDFADSNLYRIML
+708 DDDFANSNLYRIML
-722 SAPEYLD
+722 SAPEYLE

-799 TTVELTV
+799 TTVELMV

-973 IKLVVPWAQVLL
+973 IRLVVPWAQVLL
-985 IVVVAYVLSLLTTF
+985 IVVVAYVLSLLTTY

>member
-1 MDELFGVPIERYAVV
+1 M
-16 LGIIFLLFAA
+16 LGIIFMLFAA

-39 KMAFRQVFRRPARG
+39 KMALRQVFRRPARG

-79 SVKSSVIQSLRT
+79 SVKSSVIQSLRS

-98 DEDSDLWQSQAVPDD
+98 DEDSELWASQAVADN
-113 FSDEIFTAIASELD
+113 FSDEIFTEIAATLD

-162 DPARAS
+162 DPVRAS
-168 TFDEVLDIDGT
+168 TFDEVLDTDGT
-179 PVDIGS
+179 PVDISS

-195 EGAEELAAE
+195 EGADELGAE

-214 PQSFREM
+214 PESFREM

-236 YQVVMAVSLERAQ
+236 YQVVMAVSLGRAQ

-259 YILVSNTGDD
+259 YILVSNAGDD

-274 LTESVVER
+274 LTAAVVGR

-292 GLEMHDV
+292 GLEMYDV
-299 KQEGIDFA
+299 KQEGIDLA

-380 VLVGIVLGY
+380 VIVGMALGY

-395 AGAIGQD
+395 AGALSQD

-419 VAFFLGTV
+419 VSFFLGTV
-427 VTLIT
+427 VTLVT

-444 IVRAIRDIPEPQNS
+444 IVRAIRDIPEPQHS

-501 AAIVLRYFGVARR
+501 VAIVLRYFGVARR
-514 WALSGAGFLLV
+514 WALSGAGLLLV
-525 VWWLQPP
+525 IWWLQPP
-532 SVARAIKDDWTSD
+532 SVSRAIKDDWTSD

-667 DFVSRVDGKPS
+667 DFVSRVDEKPS

-695 SEDGYLDT
+695 SEDGFLDT

-722 SAPEYLD
+722 SAPEYLE

-760 NFQFDVEADRFTLAG
+760 NFQFDVEADRFTLSG

-973 IKLVVPWAQVLL
+973 IRLVVPWAQVLL
-985 IVVVAYVLSLLTTF
+985 IVVVAYVLSLLTTY

>member
-1 MDELFGVPIERYAVV
+1 
-16 LGIIFLLFAA
+16 
-26 VLLFILFRNPILV
+26 
-39 KMAFRQVFRRPARG
+39 
-53 ILVVV
+53 
-58 GLMLATAI
+58 MLATAI

-249 ELLDKEGRLS
+249 ELLGKEGRLS

-287 ALVDN
+287 ALVNN

-444 IVRAIRDIPEPQNS
+444 IVRAIRDIPEPRHS
-458 RATKKALVGGIALV
+458 RATKKALVGGIVLI
-472 LIGLLMMWRGYD
+472 LIGLLIMVSGYN
-484 TSNLG
+484 TANAVW
-489 LFLLGPSLAVLG
+489 FWLGPSLAVLG

-514 WALSGAGFLLV
+514 WALSGAGILLV
-525 VWWLQPP
+525 IWWLLPP
-532 SVARAIKDDWTSD
+532 SVGRAIRDDWTSD

-569 FVLGLISRTVGRIRG
+569 FVLGLVSRTVGRIKG
-584 IAPII
+584 FAPII

-683 NIWEADARLTDG
+683 NIWETEARLTDG
-695 SEDGYLDT
+695 AEDGYADT

-708 DDDFADSNLYRIML
+708 DDDFADSNLYQIML
-722 SAPEYLD
+722 SSPEYLE

-753 FLVPSRN
+753 FLVPSRSD
-760 NFQFDVEADRFTLAG
+760 FQFDVDADSFTLAG
-775 VDDLYQENDYMDPV
+775 VDGLFQENDYIDPV

-854 AQKIEAEF
+854 ASKIEAEF
-862 FANGME
+862 FVNGME
-868 TLDIHEV
+868 TLDIKEV

-882 NRSFTNLLLAFM
+882 NRAFTNLLLAFM

-973 IKLVVPWAQVLL
+973 IRLVVPWAQVLL

>member
-1 MDELFGVPIERYAVV
+1 M
-16 LGIIFLLFAA
+16 
-26 VLLFILFRNPILV
+26 
-39 KMAFRQVFRRPARG
+39 
-53 ILVVV
+53 
-58 GLMLATAI
+58 
-66 IMSAFT
+66 
-72 TGDSMTY
+72 
-79 SVKSSVIQSLRT
+79 
-91 MDELIRV
+91 
-98 DEDSDLWQSQAVPDD
+98 
-113 FSDEIFTAIASELD
+113 
-127 PDPDVDGLLPVVA
+127 A

-168 TFDEVLDIDGT
+168 TFDEVLDTDGT
-179 PVDIGS
+179 PVDISS

-195 EGAEELAAE
+195 EGADELGAE

-236 YQVVMAVSLERAQ
+236 YQVVMAVSLGRAQ

-259 YILVSNTGDD
+259 YILVSNAGDD

-274 LTESVVER
+274 LTEAVVGR

-292 GLEMHDV
+292 GLEMYDV
-299 KQEGIDFA
+299 KQEGIDLA

-380 VLVGIVLGY
+380 VIVGMALGY

-395 AGAIGQD
+395 AGALSQD

-419 VAFFLGTV
+419 VSFFLGTV
-427 VTLIT
+427 VTLVT

-514 WALSGAGFLLV
+514 WALSGAGLLLV

-532 SVARAIKDDWTSD
+532 SVSRAIKDDWTSD

-695 SEDGYLDT
+695 SEEGYLDT

-985 IVVVAYVLSLLTTF
+985 IVVVAYVLSLLTTY

>member
-1 MDELFGVPIERYAVV
+1 M
-16 LGIIFLLFAA
+16 LGIIFMLFAA

-39 KMAFRQVFRRPARG
+39 KMALRQVFRRPARG

-79 SVKSSVIQSLRT
+79 SVKSSVIQSLRS

-98 DEDSDLWQSQAVPDD
+98 DEDSELWASQAVADN
-113 FSDEIFTAIASELD
+113 FSDEIFTEIAATLD

-168 TFDEVLDIDGT
+168 TFDEVLDTNGT
-179 PVDIGS
+179 PVDISS

-195 EGAEELAAE
+195 EGADELGAE

-236 YQVVMAVSLERAQ
+236 YQVVMAVSLGRAQ

-259 YILVSNTGDD
+259 YILVSNAGDD

-274 LTESVVER
+274 LTEAVVGR

-292 GLEMHDV
+292 GLEMYDV
-299 KQEGIDFA
+299 KQEGIDLA

-380 VLVGIVLGY
+380 VIVGMALGY

-395 AGAIGQD
+395 AGALSQD

-419 VAFFLGTV
+419 VSFFLGTV
-427 VTLIT
+427 VTLVT

-458 RATKKALVGGIALV
+458 RATKKALVAGIALV

-514 WALSGAGFLLV
+514 WALSGAGLLLV

-532 SVARAIKDDWTSD
+532 SVSRAIKDDWTSD

-695 SEDGYLDT
+695 SEEGYLDT

-862 FANGME
+862 FASGME

-973 IKLVVPWAQVLL
+973 IRLVVPWAQVLL
-985 IVVVAYVLSLLTTF
+985 IVVVAYVLSLLTTY

>member
-1 MDELFGVPIERYAVV
+1 M
-16 LGIIFLLFAA
+16 LGIVFILFAA

-39 KMAFRQVFRRPARG
+39 KMALRQVFRRPARG

-79 SVKSSVIQSLRT
+79 SVKSSVIQSLRS

-98 DEDSDLWQSQAVPDD
+98 DEDSELWENQAVADD
-113 FSDEIFTAIASELD
+113 FSDEIFTEIASELD

-168 TFDEVLDIDGT
+168 TFDEVLDTDGT
-179 PVDIGS
+179 PVDISS
-185 LGDDELYLDS
+185 LADDELYLDS
-195 EGAEELAAE
+195 GGADELGAE

-236 YQVVMAVSLERAQ
+236 YQVVMAVSLGRAQ

-259 YILVSNTGDD
+259 YILVSNAGDD

-274 LTESVVER
+274 LTEAVVGR

-287 ALVDN
+287 ALMVN
-292 GLEMHDV
+292 GLEMYDV
-299 KQEGIDFA
+299 KQEGIDLA

-380 VLVGIVLGY
+380 VIVGMALGY

-395 AGAIGQD
+395 AGALSQD

-419 VAFFLGTV
+419 VSFFLGTV
-427 VTLIT
+427 VTLVT

-514 WALSGAGFLLV
+514 WALSGAGLLLV

-532 SVARAIKDDWTSD
+532 SVSRAIKDDWTSD

-695 SEDGYLDT
+695 SEEGYLDT

-985 IVVVAYVLSLLTTF
+985 IVVVAYVLSLLTTY

>member
-1 MDELFGVPIERYAVV
+1 M
-16 LGIIFLLFAA
+16 LGIIFMLFAA

-39 KMAFRQVFRRPARG
+39 KMALRQVFRRPARG

-79 SVKSSVIQSLRT
+79 SVKSSVIQSLRS

-98 DEDSDLWQSQAVPDD
+98 DEDSELWDNQAVADD
-113 FSDEIFTAIASELD
+113 FSDEIFTEIASELD

-168 TFDEVLDIDGT
+168 TFDEVLDTNGT
-179 PVDIGS
+179 PVDISS

-195 EGAEELAAE
+195 GGADELGAE

-236 YQVVMAVSLERAQ
+236 YQVVMAVSLGRAQ

-259 YILVSNTGDD
+259 YILVSNAGND

-274 LTESVVER
+274 LTEAVVGR

-287 ALVDN
+287 ALVNN
-292 GLEMHDV
+292 GLEMYDV
-299 KQEGIDFA
+299 KQEGIDLA

-395 AGAIGQD
+395 AGALSQD

-419 VAFFLGTV
+419 VSFFLGTV
-427 VTLIT
+427 VTLVT

-514 WALSGAGFLLV
+514 WALSGAGLILV

-532 SVARAIKDDWTSD
+532 SVSRAIKDDWTSD

-683 NIWEADARLTDG
+683 NIWEADAKVTDG
-695 SEDGYLDT
+695 AEDEYLDT

-816 GLLPVAVYTSTRLLD
+816 GLLPIAVYTSTRLLD

-973 IKLVVPWAQVLL
+973 IRLVVPWAQVLL

>member
-16 LGIIFLLFAA
+16 LGIVFIVFAA

-204 AGDVLQLFLG
+204 AGDVLQLFLW

-444 IVRAIRDIPEPQNS
+444 IVRAIRDIPEPQQS
-458 RATKKALVGGIALV
+458 RATKKALAAGIALIV
-472 LIGLLMMWRGYD
+472 IGLLIMVSGYN
-484 TSNLG
+484 TANAVW
-489 LFLLGPSLAVLG
+489 FWLGPSLAVLG

-514 WALSGAGFLLV
+514 WALSGAGILLV
-525 VWWLQPP
+525 IWWLLPP
-532 SVARAIKDDWTSD
+532 SVGRAIRDDWSSD

-569 FVLGLISRTVGRIRG
+569 FVLGLVSRTVGRIKG
-584 IAPII
+584 FAPII

-621 VVIEGFNEL
+621 VVIEGFNDL

-667 DFVSRVDGKPS
+667 DFVSRVEGKPS

-683 NIWEADARLTDG
+683 NIWEAEARLTDG
-695 SEDGYLDT
+695 TEDGYADT

-708 DDDFADSNLYRIML
+708 DDDFADSNLYQIML
-722 SAPEYLD
+722 STPEYLE

-753 FLVPSRN
+753 FLVPSRSD
-760 NFQFDVEADRFTLAG
+760 FQFDVDADRFTLAG
-775 VDDLYQENDYMDPV
+775 VDGLFQENDYIDPV

-799 TTVELTV
+799 TTIELTV

-862 FANGME
+862 FTNGME

-973 IKLVVPWAQVLL
+973 IRLVVPWAQVLL
-985 IVVVAYVLSLLTTF
+985 IVVVAYVLSLLTTY

>member
-1 MDELFGVPIERYAVV
+1 M
-16 LGIIFLLFAA
+16 LGIIFMLFAA

-39 KMAFRQVFRRPARG
+39 KMALRQVFRRPARG

-79 SVKSSVIQSLRT
+79 SVKSSVIQSLRS

-98 DEDSDLWQSQAVPDD
+98 DEDSELWENQAVADD
-113 FSDEIFTAIASELD
+113 FSDEIFTEIAAALD

-147 LESQQFEANALITGL
+147 LKSQQFEANALITGL

-168 TFDEVLDIDGT
+168 TFDEVLDTDGT
-179 PVDIGS
+179 PVDISG
-185 LGDDELYLDS
+185 LGNDELYLDS
-195 EGAEELAAE
+195 GGADELGAE
-204 AGDVLQLFLG
+204 AGDVLQLYLG

-236 YQVVMAVSLERAQ
+236 YQVVMAVSLGRAQ

-259 YILVSNTGDD
+259 YILVSNAGDD

-274 LTESVVER
+274 LTESVVGR

-292 GLEMHDV
+292 GLEMYDV
-299 KQEGIDFA
+299 KQEGIDLA

-380 VLVGIVLGY
+380 VIVGMALGY

-395 AGAIGQD
+395 AGALSQD

-419 VAFFLGTV
+419 VSFFLGTV
-427 VTLIT
+427 VTLVT

-472 LIGLLMMWRGYD
+472 LIGLVMMWRGYD

-501 AAIVLRYFGVARR
+501 AAIVLRYLGVARR
-514 WALSGAGFLLV
+514 WALSGAGLLLV

-532 SVARAIKDDWTSD
+532 SVSRAIKDDWTSD

-555 LVLGAVLVT
+555 LVLGAVLVDCEQHRLRAG
-564 VNNTD
+564 TD
-569 FVLGLISRTVGRIRG
+569 FS
-584 IAPII
+584 
-589 KSSIAYP
+589 
-596 LRFGFRTGISV
+596 
-607 AMFAVVIYS
+607 
-616 VTVMS
+616 
-621 VVIEGFNEL
+621 
-630 LGDEDR
+630 
-636 LGGGYQVMAF
+636 
-646 SLNETNPVTDLTAA
+646 
-660 IEANPDL
+660 
-667 DFVSRVDGKPS
+667 DGWP
-678 VGILR
+678 
-683 NIWEADARLTDG
+683 
-695 SEDGYLDT
+695 
-703 ILTGV
+703 
-708 DDDFADSNLYRIML
+708 
-722 SAPEYLD
+722 
-729 DGEVDTRKL
+729 DTRNSADNQVVDCL
-738 WRDVKEKPGLAVVNS
+738 PAQVRVPDGDIRSDVCCGDLFGYCDECGDRGVQRTSGRRGQAGWRLSG
-753 FLVPSRN
+753 
-760 NFQFDVEADRFTLAG
+760 
-775 VDDLYQENDYMDPV
+775 
-789 QIEVRDLRSN
+789 
-799 TTVELTV
+799 
-806 VGVFDDFASQ
+806 
-816 GLLPVAVYTSTRLLD
+816 
-831 AQLPRD
+831 
-837 VDPNQ
+837 
-842 FFFNVEPGTEDA
+842 
-854 AQKIEAEF
+854 
-862 FANGME
+862 
-868 TLDIHEV
+868 
-875 IDGLQGS
+875 DGLFAERDQS
-882 NRSFTNLLLAFM
+882 RHRPNLC
-894 SLGLVV
+894 
-900 GIAALG
+900 
-906 VVSAR
+906 
-911 AVVERR
+911 
-917 HQIGVLRAIGYSRGM
+917 H
-932 VQLSFLLESSFIALL
+932 
-947 GIGLGLVLGLL
+947 
-958 TSINVI
+958 
-964 SSIRYEESD
+964 
-973 IKLVVPWAQVLL
+973 
-985 IVVVAYVLSLLTTF
+985 
-999 LPARSAGR
+999 
-1007 IAPAEALRYE
+1007 

>member
-16 LGIIFLLFAA
+16 LGIVFIVFAA

-127 PDPDVDGLLPVVA
+127 PDPDVDGLLPVVT

-168 TFDEVLDIDGT
+168 TFDEVLDTDGA
-179 PVDIGS
+179 PVDISS
-185 LGDDELYLDS
+185 LGDDELYLDR
-195 EGAEELAAE
+195 EGAEELGAE

-259 YILVSNTGDD
+259 YILVSNAGDD

-274 LTESVVER
+274 LTESVVGR

-287 ALVDN
+287 ALVNN

-350 SRAIGMKRGHLIRMF
+350 ARAIGMKRGHLIRMF

-444 IVRAIRDIPEPQNS
+444 IVRAIRDIPEPRQS
-458 RATKKALVGGIALV
+458 RATKKALAAGIALIV
-472 LIGLLMMWRGYD
+472 IGLLIMVSGYN
-484 TSNLG
+484 TANAVW
-489 LFLLGPSLAVLG
+489 FWLGPSLAVLG

-514 WALSGAGFLLV
+514 WALSGAGILLV
-525 VWWLQPP
+525 IWWLLPP
-532 SVARAIKDDWTSD
+532 SVGRAIRDDWSSD

-569 FVLGLISRTVGRIRG
+569 FVLGLVSRTVGRIKG
-584 IAPII
+584 FAPII

-683 NIWEADARLTDG
+683 NIWEAEARLTDG
-695 SEDGYLDT
+695 VGDGFSDT

-708 DDDFADSNLYRIML
+708 DDDFADSNLYQIML
-722 SAPEYLD
+722 SAPEYLE
-729 DGEVDTRKL
+729 DGDVDTRKL

-753 FLVPSRN
+753 FLVPSRSD
-760 NFQFDVEADRFTLAG
+760 FQFDVDAERFTLAG
-775 VDDLYQENDYMDPV
+775 VEDLFQENDYIDPV

-862 FANGME
+862 FTNGME
-868 TLDIHEV
+868 TLDIKEV

-882 NRSFTNLLLAFM
+882 NRAFTNLLLAFM

-973 IKLVVPWAQVLL
+973 IRLVVPWAQVLL

>member
-1 MDELFGVPIERYAVV
+1 M
-16 LGIIFLLFAA
+16 LGIIFMLFAA

-39 KMAFRQVFRRPARG
+39 KMALRQVFRRPARG

-79 SVKSSVIQSLRT
+79 SVKSSVIQSLRS

-168 TFDEVLDIDGT
+168 TFDEVLDTDGA
-179 PVDIGS
+179 PVDISS
-185 LGDDELYLDS
+185 LGDDELYLDR
-195 EGAEELAAE
+195 EGAEELGAE

-236 YQVVMAVSLERAQ
+236 YQVVMAVSLGRAQ

-259 YILVSNTGDD
+259 YILVSNAGDD

-274 LTESVVER
+274 LTESVVGR

-287 ALVDN
+287 ALVNN

-419 VAFFLGTV
+419 VSFFLGTV
-427 VTLIT
+427 VTLVT

-444 IVRAIRDIPEPQNS
+444 IVRAIRDIPEPRHS
-458 RATKKALVGGIALV
+458 RATKKALVGGIALI
-472 LIGLLMMWRGYD
+472 LIGLLLMWRGYD
-484 TSNLG
+484 TSNLVP
-489 LFLLGPSLAVLG
+489 FLLGPSLAVLG

-514 WALSGAGFLLV
+514 WALSGAGLLLV
-525 VWWLQPP
+525 VWWLLPP
-532 SVARAIKDDWTSD
+532 SVSRAIKDDWTSD

-569 FVLGLISRTVGRIRG
+569 FVLGLVSRTVGRIKG
-584 IAPII
+584 FAPII

-667 DFVSRVDGKPS
+667 DFVSRVEGKPS

-683 NIWEADARLTDG
+683 NIWEAEARLTDG
-695 SEDGYLDT
+695 MEDGYADT

-708 DDDFADSNLYRIML
+708 DDDFAYSNLYQIML
-722 SAPEYLD
+722 STPEYLG

-738 WRDVKEKPGLAVVNS
+738 WRDVKEKPGLAIVNS
-753 FLVPSRN
+753 FLVPSRSD
-760 NFQFDVEADRFTLAG
+760 FQFDVDADRFTLAG
-775 VDDLYQENDYMDPV
+775 VDGLFQENDYIDPV

-831 AQLPRD
+831 AQLPRV

-862 FANGME
+862 FTNGME

-973 IKLVVPWAQVLL
+973 IRLVVPWAQVLL
-985 IVVVAYVLSLLTTF
+985 IVVVAYVLSLLTTY

>member
-1 MDELFGVPIERYAVV
+1 M
-16 LGIIFLLFAA
+16 LGIIFMLFAA

-39 KMAFRQVFRRPARG
+39 KMALRQVFRRPARG

-79 SVKSSVIQSLRT
+79 SVKSSVIQSLRS

-98 DEDSDLWQSQAVPDD
+98 DEDSELWASQAVADD
-113 FSDEIFTAIASELD
+113 FSDEIFTEIAATLD

-168 TFDEVLDIDGT
+168 TFDEVLDTEGT
-179 PVDIGS
+179 PVDISS

-195 EGAEELAAE
+195 GGADELGAE

-214 PQSFREM
+214 PESFREM

-236 YQVVMAVSLERAQ
+236 YQVVMAVSLGRAQ

-259 YILVSNTGDD
+259 YILVSNAGDD

-274 LTESVVER
+274 LTEAVVGR

-287 ALVDN
+287 ALVNN
-292 GLEMHDV
+292 GLEMYDV
-299 KQEGIDFA
+299 KQEGIDLA

-380 VLVGIVLGY
+380 VIVGMALGY

-395 AGAIGQD
+395 AGALSQD
-402 VTSEFSLSTH
+402 VTSEFNLSTH

-419 VAFFLGTV
+419 VSFFLGTV
-427 VTLIT
+427 VTLVT

-458 RATKKALVGGIALV
+458 RATKKALVAGIVLV

-514 WALSGAGFLLV
+514 WALSGAGLLLV

-532 SVARAIKDDWTSD
+532 SVSRAIKDDWTSD

-646 SLNETNPVTDLTAA
+646 SLNETNPVSDLTAA

-667 DFVSRVDGKPS
+667 DFVSRVDEKPS

-683 NIWEADARLTDG
+683 NIWEADARLTDRA
-695 SEDGYLDT
+695 EEGYLDT

-738 WRDVKEKPGLAVVNS
+738 WRDVKEKPRLAVVNS

-854 AQKIEAEF
+854 ATE
-862 FANGME
+862 
-868 TLDIHEV
+868 D
-875 IDGLQGS
+875 
-882 NRSFTNLLLAFM
+882 
-894 SLGLVV
+894 
-900 GIAALG
+900 
-906 VVSAR
+906 
-911 AVVERR
+911 
-917 HQIGVLRAIGYSRGM
+917 
-932 VQLSFLLESSFIALL
+932 
-947 GIGLGLVLGLL
+947 
-958 TSINVI
+958 
-964 SSIRYEESD
+964 
-973 IKLVVPWAQVLL
+973 
-985 IVVVAYVLSLLTTF
+985 
-999 LPARSAGR
+999 
-1007 IAPAEALRYE
+1007 

>member
-1 MDELFGVPIERYAVV
+1 M
-16 LGIIFLLFAA
+16 LGIIFMLFAA

-39 KMAFRQVFRRPARG
+39 KMALRQVFRRPARG

-79 SVKSSVIQSLRT
+79 SVKSSVIQSLRS

-98 DEDSDLWQSQAVPDD
+98 DEDSELWENQAVADD
-113 FSDEIFTAIASELD
+113 FSDEIFTEIASELD

-168 TFDEVLDIDGT
+168 TFDEVLDTDGT
-179 PVDIGS
+179 PVDISS

-195 EGAEELAAE
+195 EGADELGAE

-236 YQVVMAVSLERAQ
+236 YQVVMAVSLGRAQ

-259 YILVSNTGDD
+259 YILVSNAGDD

-274 LTESVVER
+274 LTEAVVGR

-292 GLEMHDV
+292 GLEMYDV
-299 KQEGIDFA
+299 KQEGIDLA

-380 VLVGIVLGY
+380 VIVGMALGY

-395 AGAIGQD
+395 AGALSQD

-419 VAFFLGTV
+419 VSFFLGTV
-427 VTLIT
+427 VTLVT

-514 WALSGAGFLLV
+514 WALSGAGLLLV

-532 SVARAIKDDWTSD
+532 SVSRAIKDDWTSD

-683 NIWEADARLTDG
+683 NIWEADARLTDRA
-695 SEDGYLDT
+695 EEGYLDT

-932 VQLSFLLESSFIALL
+932 VQLSFLWSRRLSHCWGS
-947 GIGLGLVLGLL
+947 GLAWYWGC
-958 TSINVI
+958 
-964 SSIRYEESD
+964 
-973 IKLVVPWAQVLL
+973 
-985 IVVVAYVLSLLTTF
+985 
-999 LPARSAGR
+999 
-1007 IAPAEALRYE
+1007 

>member
-1 MDELFGVPIERYAVV
+1 M
-16 LGIIFLLFAA
+16 LGIIFMLFAA

-39 KMAFRQVFRRPARG
+39 KMALRQVFRRPARG

-79 SVKSSVIQSLRT
+79 SVKSSVIQSLRS

-98 DEDSDLWQSQAVPDD
+98 DEDSELWENQAVADD
-113 FSDEIFTAIASELD
+113 FSDEIFTEIAAELD

-168 TFDEVLDIDGT
+168 TFDEVLDTNGT
-179 PVDIGS
+179 PVDISS

-195 EGAEELAAE
+195 EGADELGAE

-236 YQVVMAVSLERAQ
+236 YQVVMAVSLGRAQ

-259 YILVSNTGDD
+259 YILVSNAGDD

-274 LTESVVER
+274 LTEAVVGR

-292 GLEMHDV
+292 GLEMYDV
-299 KQEGIDFA
+299 KQEGIDLA

-380 VLVGIVLGY
+380 VIVGMALGY

-395 AGAIGQD
+395 AGALSQD

-419 VAFFLGTV
+419 VSFFLGTV
-427 VTLIT
+427 VTLVT

-514 WALSGAGFLLV
+514 WALSGAGLLLV

-532 SVARAIKDDWTSD
+532 SVSRAIKDDWTSD

-985 IVVVAYVLSLLTTF
+985 IVVVAYVLSLLTTY